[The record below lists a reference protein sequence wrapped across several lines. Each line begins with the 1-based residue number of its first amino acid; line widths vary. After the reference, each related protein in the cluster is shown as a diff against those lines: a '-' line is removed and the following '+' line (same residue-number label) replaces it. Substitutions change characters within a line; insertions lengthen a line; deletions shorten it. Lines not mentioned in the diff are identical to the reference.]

1 MDNTFAIYVI
11 DNMYEMYYDIIK
23 ETQKD
28 YYFLVTIFDYNYC
41 SMIII
46 EIVLIVPSMLKR
58 GNNRIRDSPL
68 INHNI
73 YT

>member
-1 MDNTFAIYVI
+1 MDDTFTVYVI
-11 DNMYEMYYDIIK
+11 NNMYEMYYDIIK

-28 YYFLVTIFDYNYC
+28 YYLLATIFDYNYC
-41 SMIII
+41 AIII
-46 EIVLIVPSMLKR
+46 IKIVLIVLSTHKC

>member
-68 INHNI
+68 INHSI
-73 YT
+73 CT